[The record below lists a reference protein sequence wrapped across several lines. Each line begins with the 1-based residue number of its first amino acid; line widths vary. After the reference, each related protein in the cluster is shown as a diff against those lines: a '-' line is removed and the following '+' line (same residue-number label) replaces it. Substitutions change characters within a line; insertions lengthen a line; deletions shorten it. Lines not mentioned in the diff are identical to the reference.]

1 MKDEHW
7 VLDPLGRNYPWGRL
21 AIRGFYI
28 VFVPSLVTA
37 EGRAG

>member
-1 MKDEHW
+1 MKDEI
-7 VLDPLGRNYPWGRL
+7 LAINPLGSNYPWGRL

-28 VFVPSLVTA
+28 VFVPSLVAA